1 MIDFISD
8 DQIIST
14 YGNKIAQNSD
24 IRSFTKGT
32 ISQIRKHFS
41 SSKEFRAFP
50 QRFNRLFNC
59 LENAEGWD
67 ETRVELLDSFIST
80 EKGKQIVKS
89 FIEENRDTFF
99 KEEKENLTR
108 RLNNETS
115 KLTEVIAELNNKKE
129 SLELEIRKKTRE
141 RNNIEINNTDSLPGL
156 TEEAQKKL
164 DIQLSE
170 QRNKLESLNSDITI
184 KEERLSKLINLEKL
198 TTEIDDLEKDRD
210 RARDRMKRMQEQV
223 EEVASKLKESN
234 EALTSRLVKL
244 KPDVDALCGVRPKS
258 NSKKR
263 DFNVTIRK
271 QQNNIETEDLREEII
286 DSVLDAL
293 NKQGRK
299 TDYSTAA
306 NILTTIS
313 QTQFTLFSGLPG
325 TGKTS
330 LAKMLGNCLGLHN
343 RLLNILVARGW
354 SSFRD
359 VLGFYNA
366 LSQSFTS
373 SSTDLYEF
381 LIHLHNEKMS
391 NVESAAAIILLDEFN
406 LSQPEHYF
414 SPFLE
419 MADPE
424 SQRTLATGNPDE
436 PYLLVPEYLR
446 F

>member
-141 RNNIEINNTDSLPGL
+141 RNDIEINNTDSLPGL

-286 DSVLDAL
+286 DS
-293 NKQGRK
+293 
-299 TDYSTAA
+299 
-306 NILTTIS
+306 
-313 QTQFTLFSGLPG
+313 
-325 TGKTS
+325 
-330 LAKMLGNCLGLHN
+330 
-343 RLLNILVARGW
+343 
-354 SSFRD
+354 
-359 VLGFYNA
+359 
-366 LSQSFTS
+366 
-373 SSTDLYEF
+373 
-381 LIHLHNEKMS
+381 
-391 NVESAAAIILLDEFN
+391 
-406 LSQPEHYF
+406 
-414 SPFLE
+414 
-419 MADPE
+419 
-424 SQRTLATGNPDE
+424 
-436 PYLLVPEYLR
+436 
-446 F
+446 